1 MLKLIFAILLIGFG
15 TWGIVE
21 RGKWLESKTK
31 TKNQTKFVA
40 PAPVI
45 EQTDEAAQKAR
56 RKAVVSETFSSFFV
70 RKFSLLCKR
79 NEIKVTFFA

>member
-31 TKNQTKFVA
+31 TKKTKL
-40 PAPVI
+40 
-45 EQTDEAAQKAR
+45 
-56 RKAVVSETFSSFFV
+56 
-70 RKFSLLCKR
+70 SL
-79 NEIKVTFFA
+79 

>member
-31 TKNQTKFVA
+31 TKKPN
-40 PAPVI
+40 
-45 EQTDEAAQKAR
+45 
-56 RKAVVSETFSSFFV
+56 
-70 RKFSLLCKR
+70 
-79 NEIKVTFFA
+79 